1 MNLGKKVAS
10 TLGALG
16 AIAGLSLVNAPAAAA
31 STPSGCANVSQVGT
45 TRVIQVGGVDAA
57 SVKQYYGCGYNY
69 AYIYV
74 WQQYRNTHSN
84 WDLYVHIVNHSDS
97 GTDYG
102 DAELNNTTR
111 SELWGPAAN
120 TAAFCTHATGYL
132 NSTGGSTS
140 KVC

>member
-1 MNLGKKVAS
+1 MNFGKKAAA
-10 TLGALG
+10 TLGALT
-16 AIAGLSLVNAPAAAA
+16 AVAGLSLINAPSAAA
-31 STPSGCANVSQVGT
+31 STPSGCSNVSQIGS
-45 TRVIQVGGVDAA
+45 TRVLQVGGMDAA

-74 WQQYRNTHSN
+74 WQQFRDTHTKWN
-84 WDLYVHIVNHSDS
+84 LAVHIVNHSDS

-102 DAELNNTTR
+102 DAAVSNTTR

-120 TAAFCTHATGYL
+120 TSAFCTHATGYL
-132 NSTGGSTS
+132 NSVGGSTS

>member
-1 MNLGKKVAS
+1 ME
-10 TLGALG
+10 
-16 AIAGLSLVNAPAAAA
+16 
-31 STPSGCANVSQVGT
+31 
-45 TRVIQVGGVDAA
+45 AA

-74 WQQYRNTHSN
+74 WQQYRDTHSS
-84 WDLYVHIVNHSDS
+84 WDLYVKIVNESDS

-102 DAELNNTTR
+102 QATVNKTTR

-120 TAAFCTHATGYL
+120 TSKYCTHATGYL

-140 KVC
+140 SVC